1 MRLVFS
7 RAHARPNCVLSYF
20 FLKKLRRA
28 HARLA
33 IKQAE
38 TPPGPV
44 RCSTTLPLPGSLL
57 VKIKKTASGA
67 ALKPEPKPKK
77 TRQGN
82 GKRSKASHNRKLRC
96 GQGR

>member
-1 MRLVFS
+1 M
-7 RAHARPNCVLSYF
+7 P
-20 FLKKLRRA
+20 
-28 HARLA
+28 
-33 IKQAE
+33 
-38 TPPGPV
+38 
-44 RCSTTLPLPGSLL
+44 